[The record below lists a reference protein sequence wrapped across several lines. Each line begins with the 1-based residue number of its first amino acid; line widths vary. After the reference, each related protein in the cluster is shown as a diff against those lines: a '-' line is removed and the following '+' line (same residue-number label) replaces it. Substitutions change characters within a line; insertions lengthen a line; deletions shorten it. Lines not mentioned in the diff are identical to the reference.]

1 MNKQDLYTLISNV
14 FGIEL
19 DEIDMESD
27 LTEDLNA
34 DHTSLVELK
43 LQLEDLTKA
52 NIDQEEFDEVETVED
67 LYTLLDQYDVTDDL

>member
-67 LYTLLDQYDVTDDL
+67 LYTLLDQYDVTDEL